1 MVIGKSLNCLR
12 VGRQMEVRFNDFSQ
26 KYSADYDETFSPVVR
41 FQSIRTVI
49 AQAVEKGLELHQMDE
64 NTAFLQGE
72 LEEEV
77 YMRNLT
83 FSL

>member
-1 MVIGKSLNCLR
+1 
-12 VGRQMEVRFNDFSQ
+12 VRF
-26 KYSADYDETFSPVVR
+26 R
-41 FQSIRTVI
+41 SIRTVI

-77 YMRNLT
+77 YMRQPDI
-83 FSL
+83 